1 MPINADYSD
10 EEMPVRPSGPRNAA
24 RRFVA
29 AVGAIASAAALAAC
43 GSATPSSA
51 AKSTAGSTAPAAN
64 ILRIGFSPLSLDEAP
79 LQATAAAM
87 QAAAKAS
94 GKFQVVVADPKTDVS
109 KQVNQLEQWVQLR
122 EVNAIWV
129 IPIAPA
135 AIEPVIRQA
144 QAAKIPILI
153 DALPAEVGMAA
164 GAPGVSFS
172 KISYTVYGTALGQLT
187 AKCISQRLSG
197 KAQIIFLKDSIGQV
211 RGAAADAALL
221 GAVHAA
227 APGSAIVRTVAP
239 NSQLAAQQDTLSALQ
254 GVPNANAALAS
265 NDESALGALS
275 AFQQAGKNPKNV
287 CIVGGGGGPQSLAA
301 VKAGTLYGEVAFN
314 FQADTEQNIAELTA
328 MHTHPA
334 APGKLLTVPVTVVG
348 P

>member
-1 MPINADYSD
+1 MA
-10 EEMPVRPSGPRNAA
+10 G
-24 RRFVA
+24 VA
-29 AVGAIASAAALAAC
+29 ALTAC
-43 GSATPSSA
+43 GSATASSSSKA
-51 AKSTAGSTAPAAN
+51 TAGPTTAATK

-79 LQATAAAM
+79 LEAAATGM
-87 QAAAKAS
+87 EAAAKAT
-94 GKFQVVVADPKTDVS
+94 GKFQVVVADPKTDVA
-109 KQVNQLEQWVQLR
+109 KQVNQLEQWIQLR
-122 EVNAIWV
+122 AVNAIWV

-135 AIEPVIRQA
+135 AIEPVIKQA
-144 QAAKIPILI
+144 QAARIPILI
-153 DALPAEVGMAA
+153 DGIPSQVGMTA
-164 GAPGVSFS
+164 GAPGVTFS
-172 KISYTVYGTALGQLT
+172 TISYSAYGNALGQLT
-187 AKCISQRLSG
+187 AKCISQRLTG

-211 RGAAADAALL
+211 SGAAADAALL

-254 GVPNANAALAS
+254 GAPNANAALAS

-287 CIVGGGGGPQSLAA
+287 CIVGGGGGAQSLAA

-314 FQADTEQNIAELTA
+314 FQADTEQNISELGA
-328 MHTHPA
+328 MHANPTG
-334 APGKLLTVPVTVVG
+334 PGKLLTVPVTVVG